1 MKPFY
6 YSLIICGFGVLA
18 LSSQAR
24 AQGATPDTTTDGQPT
39 YGQLSSLVSQI
50 AILKAQ
56 AQIVQLQQQIAE
68 AKRAA
73 AAADA
78 QPKLVSPPVP
88 MASGMP
94 ALPAPPYPAPTDRPA
109 ASSQPR
115 FSAFTSTG
123 DDKPQI
129 LSITGRDGQLS
140 ALLLMPGGGQVEAV
154 PGTPLNNGAVVRV
167 VSPQSVQVLQNG
179 RLITLPFAGLTSGD
193 NAFAPGG

>member
-6 YSLIICGFGVLA
+6 YSLIVCGFGVLVS
-18 LSSQAR
+18 SSQAR
-24 AQGATPDTTTDGQPT
+24 AQGATTDTSTDEQPT

-56 AQIVQLQQQIAE
+56 AQIVQLQGQIAE
-68 AKRAA
+68 AKRTA
-73 AAADA
+73 AAADE
-78 QPKLVSPPVP
+78 QPTLVSPPVP

-94 ALPAPPYPAPTDRPA
+94 VLPAPPYPAPTGRPA

-115 FSAFTSTG
+115 FSDSSSAG

-140 ALLLMPGGGQVEAV
+140 ALLLMPGGSQVDAV

-167 VSPQSVQVLQNG
+167 VSPQSVQIFQNG
-179 RLITLPFAGLTSGD
+179 RLITLPFAGLTSSD